1 MHLAKQIVL
10 SLEFF
15 TQHRKQLV
23 LEKRIKELEHDKDS
37 LQSDFEAAQGS
48 VDLMR
53 DMVEKSRKE
62 YLSQVQE
69 TIKTEIL
76 MGHAVNTLDSEV
88 VELRSKV
95 INLEAETSSLRQLNS
110 QLVEDLKSTKE
121 EATEGGRKLEK
132 AVDELSATK
141 VELVEAKG
149 KLGEAVSSIASL
161 TVEKNAL
168 ESSKQKL
175 EADNAELMNVGAD
188 ALADGFELAFEQ
200 IRCVLPDVDQSQF
213 SIYHKV
219 VDGKLIPLS

>member
-10 SLEFF
+10 SLEFS

-23 LEKRIKELEHDKDS
+23 LEKRVKELEHDKES
-37 LQSDFEAAQGS
+37 LQSDFEATQGS

-76 MGHAVNTLDSEV
+76 MGQAVNALDNEV

-110 QLVEDLKSTKE
+110 QLAGDLKSTKE
-121 EATEGGRKLEK
+121 EATDGGKKLEK
-132 AVDELSATK
+132 AVK
-141 VELVEAKG
+141 VELAEAKG
-149 KLGEAVSSIASL
+149 KLGEAASSIASL
-161 TVEKNAL
+161 TTEKNAL
-168 ESSKQKL
+168 ETSKQEL
-175 EADNAELMNVGAD
+175 EVENAELMNVGAD
-188 ALADGFELAFEQ
+188 ALTEGFELALEQ
-200 IRCVLPDVDQSQF
+200 IRCVLPDLDLTQF
-213 SIYHKV
+213 SIYHEV
-219 VDGKLIPLS
+219 VDGKLIPPS

>member
-10 SLEFF
+10 SLEFS

-23 LEKRIKELEHDKDS
+23 QEKRIKELEHDKES

-62 YLSQVQE
+62 YPSQVQE

-76 MGHAVNTLDSEV
+76 MGQAVNARDSKV

-110 QLVEDLKSTKE
+110 QLAGDLKSTKE
-121 EATEGGRKLEK
+121 EATERGMKLEK
-132 AVDELSATK
+132 AVDELSAVK
-141 VELVEAKG
+141 VELAEAKG
-149 KLGEAVSSIASL
+149 KLGEAASSIASL
-161 TVEKNAL
+161 TIEKNAL
-168 ESSKQKL
+168 ETSKQKL
-175 EADNAELMNVGAD
+175 EADNANL
-188 ALADGFELAFEQ
+188 
-200 IRCVLPDVDQSQF
+200 
-213 SIYHKV
+213 
-219 VDGKLIPLS
+219 